1 MPRWHNRLRRRAR
14 RMLYPE
20 LHPWMGLRPW
30 KRHGL
35 VLMVAGLIYCMI
47 GLTFAFTT
55 PSPARIEA
63 LWLAFQ
69 WMPQHFWGVVWMI
82 AGALAIL
89 SSRWPPISKTW
100 GYMVLTGLS
109 AGWAA
114 FFALSV
120 ICGPSPVANLS
131 NTLSWGLIAFL
142 WWAISG
148 LLNPND
154 VRLQA
159 GIVVNDSDPLDNPR

>member
-1 MPRWHNRLRRRAR
+1 MPNWRMRAKRRAR
-14 RMLYPE
+14 NLLYPE

-35 VLMVAGLIYCMI
+35 VLMVAGLIFISI
-47 GLTFAFTT
+47 GFVYVISETT
-55 PSPARIEA
+55 PARAQA
-63 LWLAFQ
+63 LWLAFK
-69 WMPQHFWGVVWMI
+69 WMPQHAWGVVWML
-82 AGALAIL
+82 AGILAIV
-89 SSRWPPISKTW
+89 SSRWPPVSKTW

-109 AGWAA
+109 AGWSA
-114 FFALSV
+114 FYALSV
-120 ICGPSPVANLS
+120 IFGPSPATNLT

-159 GIVVNDSDPLDNPR
+159 GILVNDSDPLDNPR

>member
-1 MPRWHNRLRRRAR
+1 
-14 RMLYPE
+14 
-20 LHPWMGLRPW
+20 
-30 KRHGL
+30 
-35 VLMVAGLIYCMI
+35 
-47 GLTFAFTT
+47 
-55 PSPARIEA
+55 
-63 LWLAFQ
+63 
-69 WMPQHFWGVVWMI
+69 MI